1 MLKEYYYLKLN
12 LLYLRRKSHILKM
25 KFVSEGDENHLIQ
38 ALVGLFLILFSNGLV
53 IIGILCNIHFLLIPW
68 LIIYLSGMHC
78 MEFVHVKYCYCSGA
92 VIMTLFSLMN
102 LAYNFVLHSLL
113 SLLVCIGFILLWI
126 IVNQIRED
134 IRNNSKSIPKD
145 IHNDITYLEEEED

>member
-38 ALVGLFLILFSNGLV
+38 ALVGLFLIVFSNGLV

-68 LIIYLSGMHC
+68 LVIYLSGMHC
-78 MEFVHVKYCYCSGA
+78 MEFAHMEYC
-92 VIMTLFSLMN
+92 
-102 LAYNFVLHSLL
+102 
-113 SLLVCIGFILLWI
+113 
-126 IVNQIRED
+126 
-134 IRNNSKSIPKD
+134 
-145 IHNDITYLEEEED
+145 